1 MICIQPILGLAHI
14 FHAGFITPK
23 QKFWCEQA
31 MTAEGLDLPPP
42 WEVQHGNETI
52 LQYGN
57 SSDMPEDKKLL
68 GHCVPGCT
76 NYGFDP
82 DFWEATMVTEWDLV
96 CENRLVDISIS
107 RISTNIPTDATAGSK
122 LSPRCCSSPASL
134 SAHSARAWCRTGE

>member
-1 MICIQPILGLAHI
+1 
-14 FHAGFITPK
+14 
-23 QKFWCEQA
+23 

-96 CENRLVDISIS
+96 CEKSWLKTLAKLLLFTGLTILTHVETYFLSIHKDFLP
-107 RISTNIPTDATAGSK
+107 IPK
-122 LSPRCCSSPASL
+122 LS
-134 SAHSARAWCRTGE
+134 